1 MRASNPDIRLE
12 SLNFCPQ
19 CGDFGK
25 FTAQRDRPDGRPVLR

>member
-25 FTAQRDRPDGRPVLR
+25 FTARPDRLTWRPVSR